1 MSTNIQS
8 IRNDKIEAIIKD
20 RRPLVTRLEKVQE
33 NLRRLSFNLGELE
46 NKRNVIIKIAPDEI
60 HQNLQEI
67 DFSTV
72 RKKIGEELEI
82 LEKLKRR
89 FARDTLNIG
98 VVGRARQ
105 GKSRLL
111 QSVSGLAT
119 TEIPDGDRQHCT
131 GVRSTILHKANI
143 SEPYADVWFYSES
156 SFLNEVIMPY
166 FRELRLS
173 PFPYSMEDF
182 VSESLPALPEN
193 LSGYAEPLAKYEH
206 LRRYHQHFEK
216 YKDLLHAES
225 PKKIPHRKIQEYVA
239 QVSHDG
245 ENKFYNYLAVREVK
259 IVCNFPHT
267 DVGQIA
273 LIDMPGLGDT
283 GIGDQERMVK
293 VLGDDVDM
301 VIFVRMPKA
310 LGDYWA
316 DVDVQLYDLARSALI
331 ELPINQWSF
340 MVLNHTKQ
348 HSNNGDNEK
357 NCKDLRETIHEKHLD
372 VVQCITADC
381 SDKEHIRGDLLDN
394 ILTYLAENITKLDQ
408 QYASSCLNRL
418 LTIQSEADVELRRA
432 QHAIGQGETQSK
444 EFALFGKLFN
454 QLWDDLTTGLE
465 TLLRELRDQRNE
477 QNFLLTSQLVAAIK
491 ACRED
496 TALPNSLDEIN
507 VHRDRE
513 GAYDIAYHSY
523 LHEVRTHL
531 SQHFLSLDD
540 ALKQFIDEVKAQI
553 AEIFVEQG
561 KLGYWI
567 EERESQFLH
576 KLAATIPEDF
586 DKLHRAFQILVNF
599 NLAYREFIQYRI
611 RQSLD
616 RLTPDLTPLK
626 LTQEPS
632 AKQISEYLTTLHAET
647 VYELES
653 MYVDWLTDP
662 NKVAFAVVEEFV
674 DQILRAKEIEED
686 WRTFYYEVRAEV
698 WQSDFEA
705 FGERSRMRQEWTQV
719 VEKTLETNQVKN
731 FQFFQEIR

>member
-1 MSTNIQS
+1 MSNNIQS
-8 IRNDKIEAIIKD
+8 MRSDKIEAIIKE
-20 RRPLVTRLEKVQE
+20 RRPLVTRIEAVQE
-33 NLRRLSFNLGELE
+33 NLRRLSFNLDELE
-46 NKRNVIIKIAPDEI
+46 NKRNVVIKIAPDEV

-67 DFSTV
+67 DFSGV
-72 RKKIGEELEI
+72 RKKIGAELEA

-111 QSVSGLAT
+111 QSISGLAA

-131 GVRSTILHKANI
+131 GVRSTILHKQNLSA
-143 SEPYADVWFYSES
+143 PYADVWFYSES

-182 VSESLPALPEN
+182 VAEPLPQLPEN
-193 LSGYAEPLAKYEH
+193 LSGYAEPRAKYEH
-206 LRRYHQHFEK
+206 LRRYHEYFDK
-216 YKDLLHAES
+216 YKELLYAES
-225 PKKIPHRKIQEYVA
+225 PRKISHQAIQEYVA

-245 ENKFYNYLAVREVK
+245 EQKFYNYLAVREVK

-267 DVGQIA
+267 DVGQVA

-310 LGDYWA
+310 SGDYWA

-331 ELPINQWSF
+331 ELPVSQWAF
-340 MVLNHTKQ
+340 MVLNQTKPN
-348 HSNNGDNEK
+348 SNNGDNEK
-357 NCKDLRETIHEKHLD
+357 NCKDLRETIQEKHID
-372 VVQCITADC
+372 VVQCLTVDC
-381 SDKEHIRGDLLDN
+381 SDKEHVRGNLLDN
-394 ILTYLAENITKLDQ
+394 ILTYLAENIAKLDQ
-408 QYASSCLNRL
+408 QYASSCLSRL
-418 LTIQSEADVELRRA
+418 LAIQSETDVELRRA
-432 QHAIGQGETQSK
+432 QNVIGQGEAQSK

-465 TLLRELRDQRNE
+465 TLLKELRDQRNE
-477 QNFLLTSQLVAAIK
+477 QNFLLTNQLVAAIK

-496 TALPNSLDEIN
+496 TALPASLEEIEIRRN
-507 VHRDRE
+507 RE
-513 GAYDIAYHSY
+513 GSYDKAYYSY
-523 LHEVRTHL
+523 LHEVRTYL
-531 SQHFLSLDD
+531 SQHFLSLDP
-540 ALKQFIDEVKAQI
+540 ALKQSIEEVKARV
-553 AEIFVEQG
+553 AEIFVEHG
-561 KLGYWI
+561 KLGNWI
-567 EERESQFLH
+567 EERESQFLYE
-576 KLAATIPEDF
+576 LANSIPEEF
-586 DKLHRAFQILVNF
+586 DKLRLAFRILVNF
-599 NLAYREFIQYRI
+599 NLSYREFIQYRI

-632 AKQISEYLTTLHAET
+632 AKQISEYLKTLHAET

-662 NKVAFAVVEEFV
+662 NKVAFAIVEEFV
-674 DQILRAKEIEED
+674 DQILRAKEVEED
-686 WRTFYYEVRAEV
+686 WRTLYYEIRAEV

-705 FGERSRMRQEWTQV
+705 FGERSRMRKEWTKV
-719 VEKTLETNQVKN
+719 VEKALETNQVKK
-731 FQFFQEIR
+731 FQFLESIL